1 MSEHLLKLLQIV
13 IFVYILMVLSL
24 CESLIISQHF
34 FPIKSLRMQEKSIQ
48 FTTSNSKVISPG
60 IPECGEQCV
69 FKIQSKKSHWV
80 WPWTSS
86 QQRLSRKAS
95 LCWFYLVKF
104 ILPFN
109 VCKRFRLS
117 GRVKFVARGSVLEIV
132 FLSCRN

>member
-1 MSEHLLKLLQIV
+1 MFIETSTNSHFCLHFNGAFTV
-13 IFVYILMVLSL
+13 WIFNHKPTLFS
-24 CESLIISQHF
+24 
-34 FPIKSLRMQEKSIQ
+34 IKSLRMQEKSIQ

-60 IPECGEQCV
+60 IPECGEQYV

-104 ILPFN
+104 VLPFN